1 MQYGAMNFP
10 VMPLRDEIDRVAA
23 MGFDFIEISMDA
35 PMAHYKIMVAEK
47 AAISQQLRAAGLS
60 LVCHLPTFVST
71 ADLTPG
77 IREASQK
84 ETLRS
89 LEVAAEFEPMKISVH
104 PAMVSGLGHFVK
116 ETVVGYALEFLDRV
130 VRRAGE
136 LGLVLCLENMF
147 PRYGFMSEPEA
158 FAEILKQHPD
168 LFLLLDVGHAR
179 LGEKSSARILRFIE
193 LLGHRLGHLHLSDN
207 KGERDDHLPLGS
219 GTIDFKRI
227 ARALKTVGYDAT
239 ATLEVFNAEPKKMIE
254 SRDRFDVLIR
264 KA

>member
-35 PMAHYKIMVAEK
+35 PMAHYTVMTAEK
-47 AAISQQLRAAGLS
+47 AAISRQLKAAGLS
-60 LVCHLPTFVST
+60 LICHLPTFVSA

-89 LEVAAEFEPMKISVH
+89 LEVAAEFEPMKVSVH
-104 PAMVSGLGHFVK
+104 PATISGLGRFVK
-116 ETVVGYALEFLDRV
+116 ETAAGYAFEFLDRV
-130 VRRAGE
+130 VRRAGK
-136 LGLVLCLENMF
+136 LGLALCLENMF

-158 FAEILKQHPD
+158 FAEILEQYPG

-179 LGEKSSARILRFIE
+179 LGEKSSTRILRFIE
-193 LLGHRLGHLHLSDN
+193 QLGHRLGHLHLSDN

-227 ARALKTVGYDAT
+227 ARALKAAGYDAT
-239 ATLEVFNAEPKKMIE
+239 ATLEVFNAEPKKVME
-254 SRDRFDVLIR
+254 SRDRFDMLFQ

>member
-1 MQYGAMNFP
+1 MKYGAMNFP
-10 VMPLRDEIDRVAA
+10 VMPLPDEIERVAA

-35 PMAHYKIMVAEK
+35 PMAHYAIMAAEK
-47 AAISQQLRAAGLS
+47 ATISRQLSAAGLS

-77 IREASQK
+77 IREASRK

-89 LEVAAEFEPMKISVH
+89 LEVAAEFEPLKISVH

-116 ETVVGYALEFLDRV
+116 ETVVGYALEFLDKV
-130 VRRAGE
+130 VRRAEE
-136 LGLVLCLENMF
+136 LGVVLCLENMF
-147 PRYGFMSEPEA
+147 PRYGFMSEPED
-158 FAEILKQHPD
+158 FAEILERYPG

-179 LGEKSSARILRFIE
+179 LGEKGSARILRFIE
-193 LLGHRLGHLHLSDN
+193 LLDHRLGHLHLSDN

-227 ARALKTVGYDAT
+227 ARALKTAGYDAT
-239 ATLEVFNAEPKKMIE
+239 ATLEVFNADPKKVME
-254 SRDRFDVLIR
+254 SRDRFETLIR